1 MKTKWNSRNESSQDL
16 SVVPAFARKSSWKP
30 PLRHPN
36 LEVLLSQVEGEL
48 FKETQDS
55 FRYSNLSQKEWRAVW
70 SLAKDRSIVI
80 EKADKGSCVVVWDKW
95 DYIKEAEMQLGDSTV
110 YEEINYNKNVLSQ
123 LVDSSNK
130 YLKSLNSSGY
140 ISYEEMKYFTYEFKK
155 QVI

>member
-55 FRYSNLSQKEWRAVW
+55 LCYSNLSQKE
-70 SLAKDRSIVI
+70 
-80 EKADKGSCVVVWDKW
+80 
-95 DYIKEAEMQLGDSTV
+95 
-110 YEEINYNKNVLSQ
+110 
-123 LVDSSNK
+123 
-130 YLKSLNSSGY
+130 
-140 ISYEEMKYFTYEFKK
+140 
-155 QVI
+155 